1 MKKKRNIYIL
11 IGLSLALLVAAYYV
25 FREDLSEWNYNLDK
39 TKTNAYGTFLT
50 YELIKS
56 KYDSNFIEIDNNVVE
71 SFRILDSTTHYNYIF
86 INHFPYYD
94 SATIDT
100 LCRFAYAG
108 NTVFIGAEDF
118 YGTLRDS
125 IIQQLYHLK
134 IIGSYAVFYEK
145 NRDSSHEDKLK
156 TTFNFIHPTLNKQNG
171 YEYYQLYKADT
182 IVQYFNQFVPFT
194 DSTIK
199 QPISSEN
206 KINFIA
212 YENSYNIGLN
222 AVELKHGKGS
232 FVLILTALPF
242 TNYFMRTKDGL
253 EYTEKLFSY
262 LPHSKTIWDNTSQ
275 INKMINDEN
284 SGFKNDTTFGESPI
298 YFILKNKSLRWAWYL
313 SIIGIIIY
321 AIFHAK
327 RRQNIIPII
336 EPKQNNSLKYV
347 ETIGQLYYQE
357 NEHIEIA
364 EEMRI
369 QFLNYIRQKYY
380 LKTNLID
387 EEFIKTVAQKSN
399 IEMDKI
405 KAIFDELEKIKK
417 TKSIQQKQLQKI
429 NKQLEFFY
437 STCK

>member
-1 MKKKRNIYIL
+1 
-11 IGLSLALLVAAYYV
+11 
-25 FREDLSEWNYNLDK
+25 
-39 TKTNAYGTFLT
+39 
-50 YELIKS
+50 
-56 KYDSNFIEIDNNVVE
+56 
-71 SFRILDSTTHYNYIF
+71 
-86 INHFPYYD
+86 
-94 SATIDT
+94 
-100 LCRFAYAG
+100 
-108 NTVFIGAEDF
+108 
-118 YGTLRDS
+118 
-125 IIQQLYHLK
+125 
-134 IIGSYAVFYEK
+134 
-145 NRDSSHEDKLK
+145 
-156 TTFNFIHPTLNKQNG
+156 
-171 YEYYQLYKADT
+171 
-182 IVQYFNQFVPFT
+182 
-194 DSTIK
+194 
-199 QPISSEN
+199 
-206 KINFIA
+206 
-212 YENSYNIGLN
+212 
-222 AVELKHGKGS
+222 
-232 FVLILTALPF
+232 
-242 TNYFMRTKDGL
+242 MRTKDGL